1 MREFREI
8 GKVLAVL
15 IAEQDSYT
23 YVDKLGYAP
32 SRDLAVYYLKEA
44 LRDLHSLLRK
54 GKFENKGAEEL
65 LKNIDFSQIEAELER
80 FQKISDRK
88 ELREKTSS
96 IAAHALALS
105 ARLKSKWEGGWY
117 YGRCLSFY

>member
-8 GKVLAVL
+8 SRVLAVL

-32 SRDLAVYYLKEA
+32 SLDLAIYYLKEA

-54 GKFENKGAEEL
+54 GKFENEKAEEL
-65 LKNIDFSQIEAELER
+65 LKNIDFSQVESELER

-88 ELREKTSS
+88 ELRERTSS
-96 IAAHALALS
+96 IAAYALALS
-105 ARLKSKWEGGWY
+105 ARLKSK
-117 YGRCLSFY
+117 